1 MSNSGPKLLL
11 IDGNNM
17 CFRVYW
23 THQGLSYKGKS
34 TGVLYGFFRQLV
46 ALHKEYPDYF
56 RIIVWDGGHERR
68 TRESEDAV
76 KAGIIPSAYKENR
89 KDRDQDEME
98 NIIEQMEQLRGM
110 LDMVKCLQV
119 RIRGVE
125 ADDIINTYADYAG
138 KWKGEAVIVSSD
150 KDFYQTLSPT
160 TKIFDAMKNEV
171 WTEERFITEMGFTPP
186 LWVDVGAIQGDSG
199 DNIIGCDGWGPVTT
213 CKYVRE
219 FGGLDA
225 VLDGVKAKQKKNKKE
240 ETLLASEPKM
250 RLARSLKCMD
260 LVPDV
265 PRPRVCRVIDKK
277 IVDQFF
283 IEHGF
288 VSLMRDS
295 WRLV

>member
-1 MSNSGPKLLL
+1 MSKGPKLLL

-46 ALHKEYPDYF
+46 ALHKEYPDHF

-68 TRESEDAV
+68 TRESE
-76 KAGIIPSAYKENR
+76 AGVAAGLIPSAYKENR
-89 KDRDQDEME
+89 KDRDQDELE
-98 NIIEQMEQLRGM
+98 SIIEQMEQLRGV

-125 ADDIINTYADYAG
+125 ADDVINTYADYAG
-138 KWKGEAVIVSSD
+138 KWGGEAVIVSSD

-171 WTEERFITEMGFTPP
+171 WTEERFVTEMGFKPP
-186 LWVDVGAIQGDSG
+186 LWVDVGAIQGDAG
-199 DNIIGCDGWGPVTT
+199 DNIIACEGWGPVTT
-213 CKYVRE
+213 HKYVRE

-225 VLDGVKAKQKKNKKE
+225 VLEAVRNKPKKSKKE
-240 ETLLASEPKM
+240 EVLLASEPKM
-250 RLARSLKCMD
+250 RLARSLKKMD
-260 LVPDV
+260 LIPDL
-265 PRPRVCRVIDKK
+265 PRPRVCRLIDKK
-277 IVDQFF
+277 VVDRFF

-288 VSLMRDS
+288 LSLMRDS
-295 WRLV
+295 WRFV